1 MRKYIAKG
9 KKKNKDKWVVVPPP
23 KTSFLKFYFF
33 QNLFTFLQNPKTQVQ
48 DQKIFFKKFGYL
60 SAQLLS
66 S

>member
-1 MRKYIAKG
+1 MGRST
-9 KKKNKDKWVVVPPP
+9 PP